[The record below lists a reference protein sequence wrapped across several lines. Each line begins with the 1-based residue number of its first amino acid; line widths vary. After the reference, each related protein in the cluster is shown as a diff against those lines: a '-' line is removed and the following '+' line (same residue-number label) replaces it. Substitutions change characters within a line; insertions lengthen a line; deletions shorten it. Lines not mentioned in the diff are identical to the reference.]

1 MKTNKSILA
10 VLFIFSFA
18 LSACAGFAPED
29 EPITG
34 DFGAQY
40 TPQEHQ
46 TRVFDAIQKHLVDN
60 YIYYESAGLDWD
72 ALFDE
77 YHARISDGLTNDEF
91 NALMLEFT
99 GKLPEGALLFQSRD
113 ERIAAETESTSTYEG
128 IGAFIGFDAEAVPH
142 IIVLGVI
149 EGSPA
154 EQAGIRA
161 HDSIYAIDGNPIL
174 LEEGIDVVKRVRG
187 PAGSVVALNVQTP
200 GKPERTVEVTRAQL
214 VSASQIEARQIDVQ
228 GAPYGYILFPVIN
241 NDSLFKDL
249 LANLQKLT
257 TNQKL
262 EGLVLDL
269 RVAGSS
275 RGWPL
280 EELLKLF
287 HDGKVGTF
295 YNSQEIEQS
304 VSVTGADLFGSQ
316 SVPLIILVGQHTSG
330 SPEILAAAL
339 QVNKRAIVIGETTPG
354 AIEATTLFYLPD
366 GSRIFIETSSFKLP
380 NGEDLGRNGVQP
392 QITIDAGWDDI
403 LPAHDPVL
411 EKALELLSAGPEQ

>member
-1 MKTNKSILA
+1 MKNNKFILS
-10 VLFIFSFA
+10 VLLIFSFA
-18 LSACAGFAPED
+18 FSACAGFEPED
-29 EPITG
+29 EPVTG
-34 DFGAQY
+34 NFGSQY
-40 TPQEHQ
+40 TPQERQ
-46 TRVFDAIQKHLVDN
+46 TRTFDAIQKHLVEN
-60 YIYYESAGLDWD
+60 YIYYKSAGVDWD
-72 ALFDE
+72 SRFDE
-77 YHARISDGLTNDEF
+77 YHAQISAGLTNDEF
-91 NALMLEFT
+91 NALMLEFA

-113 ERIAAETESTSTYEG
+113 ERIASETEDTSTYQG
-128 IGAFIGFDAEAVPH
+128 IGAFIGFAAEAVPH

-154 EQAGIRA
+154 ERAGIRA
-161 HDSIYAIDGNPIL
+161 HDSIYAIDGNPVL
-174 LEEGIDVVKRVRG
+174 LEEGIDVVQRVRG
-187 PAGSVVALNVQTP
+187 PAGSVVTLNVQTP

-214 VSASQIEARQIDVQ
+214 VSASQLEARQIDVN
-228 GAPYGYILFPVIN
+228 GTPYGYILFPVIS
-241 NDSLFKDL
+241 NDSLLKDL
-249 LANLQKLT
+249 LANLQEFT

-269 RVAGSS
+269 RVAGSG

-287 HDGKVGTF
+287 HNGKVGTF
-295 YNSQEIEQS
+295 YNSREIEQT

-316 SVPLIILVGQHTSG
+316 SVPLIILVGQNTNG

-339 QVNKRAIVIGETTPG
+339 QASNRAIVIGEPTSG

-380 NGEDLGRNGVQP
+380 NGEDIGINGVQP
-392 QITIDAGWDDI
+392 QVVINAGWDDI
-403 LPAHDPVL
+403 LPANDPVL

>member
-1 MKTNKSILA
+1 M
-10 VLFIFSFA
+10 
-18 LSACAGFAPED
+18 
-29 EPITG
+29 
-34 DFGAQY
+34 
-40 TPQEHQ
+40 
-46 TRVFDAIQKHLVDN
+46 
-60 YIYYESAGLDWD
+60 
-72 ALFDE
+72 
-77 YHARISDGLTNDEF
+77 
-91 NALMLEFT
+91 
-99 GKLPEGALLFQSRD
+99 
-113 ERIAAETESTSTYEG
+113 
-128 IGAFIGFDAEAVPH
+128 
-142 IIVLGVI
+142 
-149 EGSPA
+149 
-154 EQAGIRA
+154 
-161 HDSIYAIDGNPIL
+161 
-174 LEEGIDVVKRVRG
+174 
-187 PAGSVVALNVQTP
+187 
-200 GKPERTVEVTRAQL
+200 
-214 VSASQIEARQIDVQ
+214 
-228 GAPYGYILFPVIN
+228 
-241 NDSLFKDL
+241 

-339 QVNKRAIVIGETTPG
+339 QANKRAIVIGETTPG

-411 EKALELLSAGPEQ
+411 EKALELLSAGPAQ

>member
-1 MKTNKSILA
+1 MKNNKLILS
-10 VLFIFSFA
+10 VLLIFSLA

-46 TRVFDAIQKHLVDN
+46 TRVFDTIQKLLAEN
-60 YIYYESAGLDWD
+60 YIYYKSAGVDWD
-72 ALFDE
+72 ALFAE
-77 YHARISDGLTNDEF
+77 YHARISAGLSNEEF
-91 NALMLEFT
+91 NALMVEFA

-113 ERIAAETESTSTYEG
+113 ERIAAETEATSTYEG
-128 IGAFIGFDAEAVPH
+128 IGAFIGFDAETVPH
-142 IIVLGVI
+142 IIVLDVI

-161 HDSIYAIDGNPIL
+161 QDSIYAIDGNPVL

-187 PAGSVVALNVQTP
+187 PAGSVVTLNVQTP

-214 VSASQIEARQIDVQ
+214 VSASQLEARQIDMN
-228 GAPYGYILFPVIN
+228 GMPYGYVLFPVIN
-241 NDSLFKDL
+241 SDSLLKDL
-249 LANLQKLT
+249 LANLQELT

-269 RVAGSS
+269 RVAGSG

-287 HDGKVGTF
+287 HNGKVGTF

-304 VSVTGADLFGSQ
+304 VSVTGTDLFGSQ
-316 SVPLIILVGQHTSG
+316 SVPLIILVGQNTNG

-339 QVNKRAIVIGETTPG
+339 QANKRAIVIGETTPG
-354 AIEATTLFYLPD
+354 AIEATTLFYLTD

-380 NGEDLGRNGVQP
+380 NGVDLGLNGVQP
-392 QITIDAGWDDI
+392 QVTIDAGWDDI
-403 LPAHDPVL
+403 LPANDPVL
-411 EKALELLSAGPEQ
+411 EKALELLSVGPEQ